1 MVAEIN
7 LASSSRNLRESKDAK
22 HSAAANT
29 LESSIESSGSV
40 TAASML
46 RKQEKTHSM
55 QIDTYILK
63 IKEYHVRIEDLE
75 AELLKCKQE
84 NNSLIDDL
92 RDTKTKVAVLAESK
106 A

>member
-1 MVAEIN
+1 
-7 LASSSRNLRESKDAK
+7 
-22 HSAAANT
+22 
-29 LESSIESSGSV
+29 
-40 TAASML
+40 
-46 RKQEKTHSM
+46 M